1 MFQHSPKYLNMK
13 KIILSASVLLTVLVS
28 CNDAGKT
35 EDKKE
40 AAARPVITGETVAYS
55 ADTVNMQGYI
65 AFDSAST
72 AKRPAV
78 LVVPEWWGIGDYV
91 KGRARQ
97 LAELGYIAMAVDM
110 YGNATEATNP
120 EAAGK
125 MAMPFYT
132 NPQMAKARFD
142 AALAKLKTYPQVD
155 TNRIAAI
162 GYCFGGAM
170 VLNAAKLGA
179 PLVGVVSFHG
189 GLAGVTP
196 DKATLKAKVLVCHG
210 GADNFESPEEIAT
223 FKKQMDSVGADY
235 TFKVYE
241 GATHAFTN
249 PEATEKGKQFNMP
262 ISYNAAADTASWN
275 DMKMFFGKIFK

>member
-1 MFQHSPKYLNMK
+1 MK
-13 KIILSASVLLTVLVS
+13 KIILSASVLLAVLVS
-28 CNDAGKT
+28 CNDTGKPENKNEVGNRAILAGGVV
-35 EDKKE
+35 D
-40 AAARPVITGETVAYS
+40 YS

-65 AFDSAST
+65 VFDSAST

-110 YGNATEATNP
+110 YGNAKEATDP
-120 EAAGK
+120 ETAGK

-162 GYCFGGAM
+162 GYCFGGSM
-170 VLNAAKLGA
+170 VLNAAKMGA

-249 PEATEKGKQFNMP
+249 PEATEKGKKFNMP

-275 DMKMFFGKIFK
+275 DMKIFFGKIFK

>member
-1 MFQHSPKYLNMK
+1 MK
-13 KIILSASVLLTVLVS
+13 KIILGASVLLSVLVS
-28 CNDAGKT
+28 CNDAGKK
-35 EDKKE
+35 EDKE
-40 AAARPVITGETVAYS
+40 VAAAQPVITGETVNYA
-55 ADTVNMQGYI
+55 ADTVKMQGYI
-65 AFDSAST
+65 AFDSANK
-72 AKRPAV
+72 AKRPAI

-91 KGRARQ
+91 KGRAKQ

-110 YGNATEATNP
+110 YGNATEATDP
-120 EAAGK
+120 ETAGK

-142 AALAKLKTYPQVD
+142 AALAKLKAYPQVD

-162 GYCFGGAM
+162 GYCFGGSM
-170 VLNAAKLGA
+170 VLNAAKMGA

-249 PEATEKGKQFNMP
+249 PEATEKGKKFNMP

-275 DMKMFFGKIFK
+275 DMKAFFGRIFK